1 MTLTPARIL
10 IPALLVAALALT
22 GCASGGDDGGGDAES
37 SGSSAADFAEAPA
50 PEAQLRDSTD
60 GFADD
65 TDAELP
71 AEAGDDASAKSEK
84 ARSAPESLVGQE
96 QALIRKGNVALRA
109 DDVGRA
115 QIEVQKVV
123 DRYAGQVTDEESQ
136 SDDDGKAAFTRMVLR
151 VPSQDF
157 GKAVRDLKGVAELE
171 SATTNQDD
179 VTSEVID
186 VQTRLKVQKRSIAR
200 ISVLFQQAQSI
211 RDIMAIE
218 AELSQR
224 QADLE
229 SLEQQA
235 AYLANQTTLSTI
247 VVSIDKIPETQKPA
261 PKDDDSGFVAG
272 LSAGWGALSTFAVG
286 LATAVGALL
295 PWLVVLALIGIPTL
309 LLVRSLRRRTPAP
322 VPTAATAA
330 EAPQSS
336 E

>member
-1 MTLTPARIL
+1 MTLSPGWTPARLL

-22 GCASGGDDGGGDAES
+22 GCASGNDESDAG
-37 SGSSAADFAEAPA
+37 GSSASVAEAPA
-50 PEAQLRDSTD
+50 PAADSD
-60 GFADD
+60 SDSEQRELASEVGAADSAAKPAESAARTD
-65 TDAELP
+65 TDI
-71 AEAGDDASAKSEK
+71 
-84 ARSAPESLVGQE
+84 APQ

-123 DRYAGQVTDEESQ
+123 DTYAGQVTDEKSQ
-136 SDDDGKAAFTRMVLR
+136 SDDDGKVAFTRMVLR
-151 VPSQDF
+151 VPSEDF
-157 GKAVRDLKGVAELE
+157 PKAVEDLKDIGELE

-200 ISVLFQQAQSI
+200 ISVLFQRAQNI

-218 AELSQR
+218 SELSQR

-229 SLEQQA
+229 ALEQQA
-235 AYLANQTTLSTI
+235 AYLAHETSLSTI
-247 VVSIDKIPETQKPA
+247 VVSIDAIPAKKKAA
-261 PKDDDSGFVAG
+261 PEDEDEAGFVAG

-286 LATAVGALL
+286 LATAVGAML
-295 PWLVVLALIGIPTL
+295 PWLVVLGLVGIPTL

-322 VPTAATAA
+322 AA
-330 EAPQSS
+330 EAAPQSS

>member
-22 GCASGGDDGGGDAES
+22 GCASGNDDSDDGG
-37 SGSSAADFAEAPA
+37 SSAGVPDAPA
-50 PEAQLRDSTD
+50 PASQQRELANALEGDV
-60 GFADD
+60 
-65 TDAELP
+65 DAELADEAAADSDSAGKP
-71 AEAGDDASAKSEK
+71 AESAAKSDTYT
-84 ARSAPESLVGQE
+84 APE

-123 DRYAGQVTDEESQ
+123 DKHAGQVTDEKSQ

-151 VPSQDF
+151 VPSEDF
-157 GKAVRDLKGVAELE
+157 PKAVEELKEIGELE

-200 ISVLFQQAQSI
+200 ISVLFQRAQNI

-218 AELSQR
+218 SELSQR

-229 SLEQQA
+229 ALEQQA
-235 AYLANQTTLSTI
+235 AYLANQTSLSTI
-247 VVSIDKIPETQKPA
+247 VVSIDLIPDKKAE
-261 PKDDDSGFVAG
+261 PKDEDDAGFVAG

-295 PWLVVLALIGIPTL
+295 PWLVVLGLVGVPTL
-309 LLVRSLRRRTPAP
+309 LLVRSLRRRTPTPA
-322 VPTAATAA
+322 AA
-330 EAPQSS
+330 EAAPPTD
-336 E
+336 

>member
-1 MTLTPARIL
+1 VESA
-10 IPALLVAALALT
+10 
-22 GCASGGDDGGGDAES
+22 GGDS
-37 SGSSAADFAEAPA
+37 
-50 PEAQLRDSTD
+50 L
-60 GFADD
+60 
-65 TDAELP
+65 
-71 AEAGDDASAKSEK
+71 AKPGK
-84 ARSAPESLVGQE
+84 ARSAPESLVGPE
-96 QALIRKGNVALRA
+96 QALIRNGNVALRA

-123 DRYAGQVTDEESQ
+123 DTYAGQVTDEKSQ
-136 SDDDGKAAFTRMVLR
+136 SDDNGKVAYTRMVLR
-151 VPSQDF
+151 VPSEDF
-157 GKAVRDLKGVAELE
+157 GKAVDDLKGIAELE
-171 SATTNQDD
+171 SANTKQDD

-186 VQTRLKVQKRSIAR
+186 VQTRMKVQQRSIAR
-200 ISVLFQQAQSI
+200 ISVLFQQAQNI

-229 SLEQQA
+229 ALEQQA

-247 VVSIDKIPETQKPA
+247 VVSIDQIPEKQKPS

-286 LATAVGALL
+286 LATALGAVL
-295 PWLVVLALIGIPTL
+295 PWLVVLGLVGIPTL

-322 VPTAATAA
+322 A
-330 EAPQSS
+330 ETGQSS

>member
-22 GCASGGDDGGGDAES
+22 GCASGNDDSDAG
-37 SGSSAADFAEAPA
+37 GSSAGVADAPA
-50 PEAQLRDSTD
+50 PESQQRDQAD
-60 GFADD
+60 GLNSFADEAAAD
-65 TDAELP
+65 SDSAEKP
-71 AEAGDDASAKSEK
+71 AESA
-84 ARSAPESLVGQE
+84 ARSDTYNAPE

-109 DDVGRA
+109 ADVGRA

-123 DRYAGQVTDEESQ
+123 DKYAGQVTDEKSQ

-151 VPSQDF
+151 VPSEDF
-157 GKAVRDLKGVAELE
+157 PKAVEELKDIGELE

-200 ISVLFQQAQSI
+200 ISVLFQRAQNI

-218 AELSQR
+218 SELSQR

-229 SLEQQA
+229 ALEQQA
-235 AYLANQTTLSTI
+235 AYLSNQTSLSTI
-247 VVSIDKIPETQKPA
+247 VVSIDVIPNKKAA
-261 PKDDDSGFVAG
+261 PKDEDDAGFVAG

-295 PWLVVLALIGIPTL
+295 PWLAVLALVGIPTL

-322 VPTAATAA
+322 VAA
-330 EAPQSS
+330 ETAPPTD
-336 E
+336 

>member
-22 GCASGGDDGGGDAES
+22 GCASGNDDSDAG
-37 SGSSAADFAEAPA
+37 GSSAPAPA
-50 PEAQLRDSTD
+50 SQQRELANDLVGDV
-60 GFADD
+60 
-65 TDAELP
+65 DAELADEAAADSDSAGKP
-71 AEAGDDASAKSEK
+71 AEST
-84 ARSAPESLVGQE
+84 ARSDTSTAPE

-123 DRYAGQVTDEESQ
+123 DKYAGQVTDEKSQ
-136 SDDDGKAAFTRMVLR
+136 SDDGGKAAFTRMVLR
-151 VPSQDF
+151 VPSEDF
-157 GKAVRDLKGVAELE
+157 PQAVEELKDIGELE

-200 ISVLFQQAQSI
+200 ISVLFQRAQNI

-218 AELSQR
+218 SELSQR

-229 SLEQQA
+229 ALEQQA
-235 AYLANQTTLSTI
+235 AYLANQTSLSTI
-247 VVSIDKIPETQKPA
+247 VVSIDLIPDKKAE
-261 PKDDDSGFVAG
+261 PKAEDDAGFVAG

-295 PWLVVLALIGIPTL
+295 PWLVVLGLVGIPTL
-309 LLVRSLRRRTPAP
+309 LLVRSLRRRTPTPVAETAP
-322 VPTAATAA
+322 PTD
-330 EAPQSS
+330 
-336 E
+336 

>member
-1 MTLTPARIL
+1 MTPSPARIL

-22 GCASGGDDGGGDAES
+22 GCASGNDDSGS
-37 SGSSAADFAEAPA
+37 SGSTADVAEAPA
-50 PEAQLRDSTD
+50 PESPQRGLASEVGAAADSA
-60 GFADD
+60 GK
-65 TDAELP
+65 P
-71 AEAGDDASAKSEK
+71 AESAAQKDSDT
-84 ARSAPESLVGQE
+84 APE

-109 DDVGRA
+109 HDVGRA

-123 DRYAGQVTDEESQ
+123 DRYAGQVTDEKSQ
-136 SDDDGKAAFTRMVLR
+136 SDDDGRAAFTRMVVR
-151 VPSQDF
+151 VPSDDF
-157 GKAVRDLKGVAELE
+157 PKAVEELKDIGELE

-200 ISVLFQQAQSI
+200 ISVLFQQAQNI

-229 SLEQQA
+229 ALEQQA
-235 AYLANQTTLSTI
+235 AYLANQTSLSTI
-247 VVSIDKIPETQKPA
+247 VVSIDAIPEKQKSQPR
-261 PKDDDSGFVAG
+261 DDDEAGFVAG

-295 PWLVVLALIGIPTL
+295 PWLVVLGLVGIPTL

-322 VPTAATAA
+322 AA
-330 EAPQSS
+330 EAAPPTD
-336 E
+336 

>member
-1 MTLTPARIL
+1 MNLTPARIL
-10 IPALLVAALALT
+10 VPALLVGALALT
-22 GCASGGDDGGGDAES
+22 GCSSNDGGD
-37 SGSSAADFAEAPA
+37 GSTAADSDAPA
-50 PEAQLRDSTD
+50 TASQQREQAEGSNSLADENALADQSGADSAGKPTEVEASPDLHT
-60 GFADD
+60 
-65 TDAELP
+65 
-71 AEAGDDASAKSEK
+71 
-84 ARSAPESLVGQE
+84 APE

-115 QIEVQKVV
+115 QIAVQKVV

-136 SDDDGKAAFTRMVLR
+136 ADDDGNATFTRMVLR

-157 GKAVRDLKGVAELE
+157 GKAIRELKDVAELE

-186 VQTRLKVQKRSIAR
+186 VQSRLKVQKRSIAR

-211 RDIMAIE
+211 SDIMAIE

-247 VVSIDKIPETQKPA
+247 VVSIDEIPEKKPA
-261 PKDDDSGFVAG
+261 PKDDDDTGFVAG
-272 LSAGWGALSTFAVG
+272 LSAGWGALATFAVG

-295 PWLVVLALIGIPTL
+295 PWLVVVALVGIPTL
-309 LLVRSLRRRTPAP
+309 LLVRSLRRRTPA
-322 VPTAATAA
+322 AAGA
-330 EAPQSS
+330 ETGQSS

>member
-22 GCASGGDDGGGDAES
+22 GCASGNDDSDAG
-37 SGSSAADFAEAPA
+37 GSSAGVADAPA
-50 PEAQLRDSTD
+50 PESQQGELGDALNGDV
-60 GFADD
+60 
-65 TDAELP
+65 DAELADDAAADSDSAEKP
-71 AEAGDDASAKSEK
+71 AESA
-84 ARSAPESLVGQE
+84 ADTYTAPE

-123 DRYAGQVTDEESQ
+123 DKYAGQVTDEKSQ

-151 VPSQDF
+151 VPSEDF
-157 GKAVRDLKGVAELE
+157 PKAVEELKDIGELE

-200 ISVLFQQAQSI
+200 ISVLFERAQNI

-218 AELSQR
+218 SELSQR

-229 SLEQQA
+229 ALEQQA
-235 AYLANQTTLSTI
+235 AYLSNQTSLSTI
-247 VVSIDKIPETQKPA
+247 VVSIDVIPDKKKAA
-261 PKDDDSGFVAG
+261 PKDEDDAGFVAG

-295 PWLVVLALIGIPTL
+295 PWLTVLALVGIPTL

-322 VPTAATAA
+322 VAA
-330 EAPQSS
+330 ETAPPTD
-336 E
+336 

>member
-10 IPALLVAALALT
+10 IPALMVAALALT
-22 GCASGGDDGGGDAES
+22 GCAGDSGDSGSSESSAGGDAP
-37 SGSSAADFAEAPA
+37 AAARAEPRELA
-50 PEAQLRDSTD
+50 D
-60 GFADD
+60 GFAAD
-65 TDAELP
+65 TDAEL
-71 AEAGDDASAKSEK
+71 ADNADSADSAGDASAAKPEK
-84 ARSAPESLVGQE
+84 ARSAPDSLVGQE
-96 QALIRKGNVALRA
+96 QALIKKGNVALRA

-123 DRYAGQVTDEESQ
+123 DKYAGQVTDEKSQ

-151 VPSQDF
+151 VPSEDF
-157 GKAVRDLKGVAELE
+157 GKAIEELKDVAELE

-179 VTSEVID
+179 VTAEVID
-186 VQTRLKVQKRSIAR
+186 VRTRLQVQKRSIAR

-218 AELSQR
+218 SELSQR

-247 VVSIDKIPETQKPA
+247 VVSIDKIPEKKPA
-261 PKDDDSGFVAG
+261 PKDDDDSGFVAG
-272 LSAGWGALSTFAVG
+272 LSAGWGALTTFAVG
-286 LATAVGALL
+286 LATALGALL
-295 PWLVVLALIGIPTL
+295 PWLVVLALVGIPTL

-322 VPTAATAA
+322 AA
-330 EAPQSS
+330 ETAPPND
-336 E
+336 

>member
-1 MTLTPARIL
+1 MTLSPARIL

-22 GCASGGDDGGGDAES
+22 GCASGNDDSES
-37 SGSSAADFAEAPA
+37 SGSTADVAEAPA
-50 PEAQLRDSTD
+50 PESPQRGLASEVGAAADSA
-60 GFADD
+60 GK
-65 TDAELP
+65 P
-71 AEAGDDASAKSEK
+71 AESAAQKDSDT
-84 ARSAPESLVGQE
+84 APE

-123 DRYAGQVTDEESQ
+123 DRYAGQVTDEKSQ
-136 SDDDGKAAFTRMVLR
+136 SDDDGRAAFTRMVVR
-151 VPSQDF
+151 VPSDDF
-157 GKAVRDLKGVAELE
+157 PKAVEELKDIGELE

-200 ISVLFQQAQSI
+200 ISVLFQRAQNI

-218 AELSQR
+218 AQLSQR

-229 SLEQQA
+229 ALEQQA
-235 AYLANQTTLSTI
+235 AYLANQTSLSTI
-247 VVSIDKIPETQKPA
+247 VVSIDAIPEKQKSQPR
-261 PKDDDSGFVAG
+261 DDDEAGFVAG

-295 PWLVVLALIGIPTL
+295 PWLVVLGLVGIPTL

-322 VPTAATAA
+322 AA
-330 EAPQSS
+330 EAAPPTD
-336 E
+336 

>member
-1 MTLTPARIL
+1 MSLTPARIVV
-10 IPALLVAALALT
+10 PALLVAALALT
-22 GCASGGDDGGGDAES
+22 GCAGDDADSGSSESSATSVGGDAP
-37 SGSSAADFAEAPA
+37 AAAEPQR
-50 PEAQLRDSTD
+50 QLAD
-60 GFADD
+60 GAAAD
-65 TDAELP
+65 TDAGLP
-71 AEAGDDASAKSEK
+71 AEAGGDSSAKSEK
-84 ARSAPESLVGQE
+84 ARSAPESLIGQE

-136 SDDDGKAAFTRMVLR
+136 SDDDGRAAFTRMVLR

-157 GKAVRDLKGVAELE
+157 GKAIRELKDVAELE

-186 VQTRLKVQKRSIAR
+186 VQTRLRVQKRSIAR

-218 AELSQR
+218 SELSQR

-247 VVSIDKIPETQKPA
+247 VVSIDEIPAKGPA
-261 PKDDDSGFVAG
+261 PKDDDDTGFVAG
-272 LSAGWGALSTFAVG
+272 LSAGWGALATFAVG
-286 LATAVGALL
+286 LATALGAVL
-295 PWLVVLALIGIPTL
+295 PWLVVVALVGIPTL
-309 LLVRSLRRRTPAP
+309 LLVRSLRRRPP
-322 VPTAATAA
+322 ATAGA
-330 EAPQSS
+330 SEAGQSS